1 VVRREKGE
9 SVVPAFCYPTQ
20 KINCT
25 WVPFDPI
32 GFPHSLSA
40 LFCFPSI
47 AIFLALFQFD
57 HFCSC
62 PFYSRGYT
70 CADPNFPGVSSRI
83 SESYDFIRQQVCAFA
98 PDTASDDF
106 RCAELIASYTPSPTP
121 GPVPTAPT
129 MSPAPTF
136 LTQPC
141 VIMILLDN
149 WATEIGWH
157 LVDLVTK
164 ATVVEASPGTYT
176 IEDEVV
182 VQVDLIPGRTY
193 SFTITDSYGDGLVG
207 DYTGY
212 AVILGTNL
220 EQGKRLV
227 NGSSSFGKGR
237 TTEFTVPVTA
247 THRPT
252 KEPTT
257 GPTLVTTA
265 APTTTTTTRLPTVV
279 AELNSI
285 GHNSATPSG
294 SIPSPVGPG
303 CQMLVVLL
311 LATTSVAAAWIDT
324 FL

>member
-1 VVRREKGE
+1 
-9 SVVPAFCYPTQ
+9 
-20 KINCT
+20 
-25 WVPFDPI
+25 
-32 GFPHSLSA
+32 
-40 LFCFPSI
+40 
-47 AIFLALFQFD
+47 
-57 HFCSC
+57 
-62 PFYSRGYT
+62 
-70 CADPNFPGVSSRI
+70 
-83 SESYDFIRQQVCAFA
+83 
-98 PDTASDDF
+98 
-106 RCAELIASYTPSPTP
+106 
-121 GPVPTAPT
+121 
-129 MSPAPTF
+129 
-136 LTQPC
+136 
-141 VIMILLDN
+141 MILLDN

-164 ATVVEASPGTYT
+164 ATVVEASAGTYT

-182 VQVDLIPGRTY
+182 VQLDLIPGRTY

-207 DYTGY
+207 DFTGY
-212 AVILGTNL
+212 AVILGTDL

-265 APTTTTTTRLPTVV
+265 APTPTGTTTTTTRLPTVV
-279 AELNSI
+279 AELNSM
-285 GHNSATPSG
+285 GHNSATKSG

-303 CQMLVVLL
+303 CQMIVALL
-311 LATTSVAAAWIDT
+311 LATTTVTAAWIDT